1 MKTYTNPIIVAVLF
15 GLLTGCASIP
25 DDLGKSDVNILLNDR
40 GVQTPEES
48 QVDSKEYIDS
58 LSSEALTADSAV
70 RIALVNNPN
79 LKTTYAE
86 LGIAAAD
93 VYEAGRVHNP
103 IFHFSTLDSNE
114 SGESNST
121 TFGLITSFTSLIT
134 LPSRKRYAE
143 GEFERIKELVAADVL
158 EIVTETE
165 NAYYDYVA
173 AEQMASVQSQ
183 IAKAGYLSFELA
195 KRYDKAGN
203 LSPREFLEEQ
213 IISSETK
220 LESLDASAEAFEK
233 RSELMNLLGFS
244 LGQELDV
251 FTQLPLPVSE
261 EDDLETLIELARN
274 SRLDY
279 SAAHKNAE
287 LLSDKLGVTNWTRW
301 LGELEIGIEHE
312 NETDGAQ
319 LTGPTVE
326 WELPIFSQNRD
337 ANLRAKAELQIAIA
351 EVKRLE
357 IEVENEVRLA
367 HAVVLNTKERINEY
381 EKGLLPARID
391 DVARAQEEENFMLI
405 GTFELLEVKR
415 EEYEAYLGYLSAI
428 KDYWHG
434 RVELS
439 RAVGNTLPSAS
450 LVGDSHINI
459 EDYLVPKSSGMDHSG
474 HQMDHSEHNMDHSG
488 HDTGHQMDHSK
499 HEMDHSDH
507 SGHQMDHSEH
517 KMDHS
522 DHDMGHQMDHSKHEM
537 DHSDHDMGHQ
547 MDHSKHEMDHSD
559 HDMNDS
565 NQEMDHS
572 EHKMNNESNS
582 TSTDNEHD
590 AH

>member
-1 MKTYTNPIIVAVLF
+1 MKTYTNPIIVAFLF
-15 GLLTGCASIP
+15 GLLAGCTSIP
-25 DDLGKSDVNILLNDR
+25 EDLGKSDVDVLLNDR

-58 LSSEALTADSAV
+58 LSAQALTADTAV
-70 RIALVNNPN
+70 RIALANNPT

-93 VYEAGRVHNP
+93 VYEAGRIHNP
-103 IFHFSTLDSNE
+103 IFHYSNLDSDE
-114 SGESNST
+114 SGESNLE

-143 GEFERIKELVAADVL
+143 GEFERVKELVAADVL

-213 IISSETK
+213 IIASETK

-233 RSELMNLLGFS
+233 RSELVNLLGFS

-251 FTQLPLPVSE
+251 FTQLPVPVTE
-261 EDDLETLIELARN
+261 EDDLDTLIELARN

-287 LLSDKLGVTNWTRW
+287 LLANKLGVTNWTRW

-312 NETDGAQ
+312 QETDGAE
-319 LTGPTVE
+319 LTGPVFE
-326 WELPIFSQNRD
+326 WEVPLFSQNRD
-337 ANLRAKAELQIAIA
+337 AKLRANAELQIAIA
-351 EVKRLE
+351 EVKRLDV
-357 IEVENEVRLA
+357 EVENDVRLA
-367 HAVVLNTKERINEY
+367 HAAVLNAKERINEY

-415 EEYEAYLGYLSAI
+415 EEYEAYLGYLSAV

-439 RAVGNTLPSAS
+439 RAVGNTLPSTS
-450 LVGDSHINI
+450 LVGDAHINI

-474 HQMDHSEHNMDHSG
+474 HHMNHSGHQMDHTEHDMDHS
-488 HDTGHQMDHSK
+488 DHQMDHSK
-499 HEMDHSDH
+499 HEMDHSEH
-507 SGHQMDHSEH
+507 NMNHSE
-517 KMDHS
+517 
-522 DHDMGHQMDHSKHEM
+522 HEM
-537 DHSDHDMGHQ
+537 DHSDHQ
-547 MDHSKHEMDHSD
+547 
-559 HDMNDS
+559 
-565 NQEMDHS
+565 
-572 EHKMNNESNS
+572 MNNESNS
-582 TSTDNEHD
+582 SSTDSEHD
-590 AH
+590 EHQHH

>member
-1 MKTYTNPIIVAVLF
+1 MKTHINPIIVAVLF
-15 GLLTGCASIP
+15 GLLAGCTSIP
-25 DDLGKSDVNILLNDR
+25 DDLGKSDVDVLLNDR
-40 GVQTPEES
+40 GVQTPEKY
-48 QVDSKEYIDS
+48 QVDSKEYIDL

-70 RIALVNNPN
+70 RIALANNPN

-93 VYEAGRVHNP
+93 VYEAGRVKNP

-143 GEFERIKELVAADVL
+143 GEFERVKELVAAEVL

-165 NAYYDYVA
+165 NAYYDYVT
-173 AEQMASVQSQ
+173 AEQMALVQSQ

-213 IISSETK
+213 IIASETK
-220 LESLDASAEAFEK
+220 LESLDASADAFEK
-233 RSELMNLLGFS
+233 RSELVNLLGFS
-244 LGQELDV
+244 LGKEIDV
-251 FTQLPLPVSE
+251 FTQLPVPVPE
-261 EDDLETLIELARN
+261 EDDLDTLIELARK

-287 LLSDKLGVTNWTRW
+287 LLADKLGVTNWTRW

-319 LTGPTVE
+319 LTGPVIE

-337 ANLRAKAELQIAIA
+337 ANLRANAELQIAIA
-351 EVKRLE
+351 EVKRLDV
-357 IEVENEVRLA
+357 EVENEVRLA
-367 HAVVLNTKERINEY
+367 HAAVLNAREQINEY

-415 EEYEAYLGYLSAI
+415 EEYEAYLGYLIAV

-439 RAVGNTLPSAS
+439 RAVGNTLPSSS
-450 LVGDSHINI
+450 LVGDRHINI

-474 HQMDHSEHNMDHSG
+474 HHMDHSEHDMDHS
-488 HDTGHQMDHSK
+488 DHQTDHSK

-507 SGHQMDHSEH
+507 EMKHSDKEMDHSEH
-517 KMDHS
+517 D
-522 DHDMGHQMDHSKHEM
+522 
-537 DHSDHDMGHQ
+537 
-547 MDHSKHEMDHSD
+547 MDHSD
-559 HDMNDS
+559 HDMNHS
-565 NQEMDHS
+565 KQEMDHS
-572 EHKMNNESNS
+572 DHQMDHSDHNMNDEPNS
-582 TSTDNEHD
+582 TSTDSEHD
-590 AH
+590 AHQHH

>member
-1 MKTYTNPIIVAVLF
+1 MKTHTNPTIVAVLF
-15 GLLTGCASIP
+15 GLLAGCTSIP
-25 DDLGKSDVNILLNDR
+25 DDLGKSDVDVLLNDR
-40 GVQTPEES
+40 GIQTPEES
-48 QVDSKEYIDS
+48 QVESKEYIDS
-58 LSSEALTADSAV
+58 LSAEALTADTAV
-70 RIALVNNPN
+70 RIALANNPN

-93 VYEAGRVHNP
+93 VYEAGRVENP

-134 LPSRKRYAE
+134 LSSRKRYAE
-143 GEFERIKELVAADVL
+143 GEFDRVKELVAADVL

-173 AEQMASVQSQ
+173 AEQMASVQLQ

-213 IISSETK
+213 IIASETK
-220 LESLDASAEAFEK
+220 LESLDASAEAYEK
-233 RSELMNLLGFS
+233 RSELVNLLGFS

-251 FTQLPLPVSE
+251 FTQLPVPVPK
-261 EDDLETLIELARN
+261 EDDLDTLIELARN

-287 LLSDKLGVTNWTRW
+287 LLADKLGVTNWTRW

-357 IEVENEVRLA
+357 IEVENDVRLS
-367 HAVVLNTKERINEY
+367 HAAVLNAKERINEY

-415 EEYEAYLGYLSAI
+415 EEYEAYLGYLSAV

-474 HQMDHSEHNMDHSG
+474 HHMDHLDHQMDHSEHDMD
-488 HDTGHQMDHSK
+488 HQMDHSK

-507 SGHQMDHSEH
+507 EMNHSDK

-522 DHDMGHQMDHSKHEM
+522 DHN
-537 DHSDHDMGHQ
+537 
-547 MDHSKHEMDHSD
+547 
-559 HDMNDS
+559 MNDL

-572 EHKMNNESNS
+572 EHKMNSESNS
-582 TSTDNEHD
+582 TSTNSEHD
-590 AH
+590 EHQHH

>member
-1 MKTYTNPIIVAVLF
+1 MKTHTNPIIVAVLF

-25 DDLGKSDVNILLNDR
+25 DDLGKSDVDVLLNDR
-40 GVQTPEES
+40 GVQTPKES
-48 QVDSKEYIDS
+48 QVESKEYIDS
-58 LSSEALTADSAV
+58 LSSDALTADTAV
-70 RIALVNNPN
+70 RIALANNPN

-143 GEFERIKELVAADVL
+143 GEFERVKELVAAEVL

-213 IISSETK
+213 IIASETK

-233 RSELMNLLGFS
+233 RTELVNLLGFS

-251 FTQLPLPVSE
+251 FTQLPVPVSE
-261 EDDLETLIELARN
+261 EDDLDTLIELARN

-287 LLSDKLGVTNWTRW
+287 LLADKLGVTNWTRW

-326 WELPIFSQNRD
+326 WELPIFSQNLD
-337 ANLRAKAELQIAIA
+337 ANLRANAELQIAIA
-351 EVKRLE
+351 EVKRLDV
-357 IEVENEVRLA
+357 EVENDVRLA
-367 HAVVLNTKERINEY
+367 HAAVLNARERINEY

-415 EEYEAYLGYLSAI
+415 EEYEAYLGYLSAV

-459 EDYLVPKSSGMDHSG
+459 EDYLAPKSSGMDHSS
-474 HQMDHSEHNMDHSG
+474 HQMDHSEHNMDHS
-488 HDTGHQMDHSK
+488 DHQTDHSK

-507 SGHQMDHSEH
+507 EMKHTDKEMDHSEHNMDRSDHQMDHSDHE
-517 KMDHS
+517 MEHS
-522 DHDMGHQMDHSKHEM
+522 DKEVDHF
-537 DHSDHDMGHQ
+537 
-547 MDHSKHEMDHSD
+547 D
-559 HDMNDS
+559 HDMNHS

-572 EHKMNNESNS
+572 DHQMNNESKS
-582 TSTDNEHD
+582 TSTNSEHD
-590 AH
+590 AHQHH

>member
-1 MKTYTNPIIVAVLF
+1 MKIYSNPIIVAVLF
-15 GLLTGCASIP
+15 GLLAGCTSIP
-25 DDLGKSDVNILLNDR
+25 DDLGKSDVEALLNDR

-48 QVDSKEYIDS
+48 QIDNSKEYIDS

-70 RIALVNNPN
+70 RIALANNPK

-93 VYEAGRVHNP
+93 VYEAGRIHNP
-103 IFHFSTLDSNE
+103 IFHYSNLDSDE
-114 SGESNST
+114 SGESNLE
-121 TFGLITSFTSLIT
+121 TFGLVTSFTSLIT

-143 GEFERIKELVAADVL
+143 GEFKRAKELVAADVL

-203 LSPREFLEEQ
+203 LSPRELLEEQ
-213 IISSETK
+213 ITASETK
-220 LESLDASAEAFEK
+220 LESLDASAVAYEK
-233 RSELMNLLGFS
+233 RTELVNLLGFS
-244 LGQELDV
+244 LGQDIDI
-251 FTQLPLPVSE
+251 FTQLPVPATK
-261 EDDLETLIELARN
+261 EDDLDTLIELARN

-287 LLSDKLGVTNWTRW
+287 LLANKLGVTNWTRW
-301 LGELEIGIEHE
+301 LGELDIGMK
-312 NETDGAQ
+312 
-319 LTGPTVE
+319 
-326 WELPIFSQNRD
+326 
-337 ANLRAKAELQIAIA
+337 LRANAELQMAIA
-351 EVKRLE
+351 DVKRLDV
-357 IEVENEVRLA
+357 EVENDVRLA
-367 HAVVLNTKERINEY
+367 HAAVLNAKERIDEY

-415 EEYEAYLGYLSAI
+415 EEYESYLGYLSAV

-459 EDYLVPKSSGMDHSG
+459 EDHSS
-474 HQMDHSEHNMDHSG
+474 HQMEHPG
-488 HDTGHQMDHSK
+488 
-499 HEMDHSDH
+499 E
-507 SGHQMDHSEH
+507 
-517 KMDHS
+517 
-522 DHDMGHQMDHSKHEM
+522 
-537 DHSDHDMGHQ
+537 
-547 MDHSKHEMDHSD
+547 
-559 HDMNDS
+559 
-565 NQEMDHS
+565 EMDHS
-572 EHKMNNESNS
+572 EHQMETDS
-582 TSTDNEHD
+582 TSSEEDEHD
-590 AH
+590 AHQHH

>member
-1 MKTYTNPIIVAVLF
+1 MKIYSNPIIVAVLF
-15 GLLTGCASIP
+15 GLLAGCTSIP
-25 DDLGKSDVNILLNDR
+25 DDLGKSDVEALLNDR

-48 QVDSKEYIDS
+48 QIDSKEYIDS

-70 RIALVNNPN
+70 RIALANNPK

-93 VYEAGRVHNP
+93 VYEAGRIHNP
-103 IFHFSTLDSNE
+103 IFHYSNLDSDE
-114 SGESNST
+114 SGESNLE
-121 TFGLITSFTSLIT
+121 TFGLVTSFTSLIT

-143 GEFERIKELVAADVL
+143 GEFKRAKELVAADVL

-203 LSPREFLEEQ
+203 LSPRELLEEQ
-213 IISSETK
+213 ITASETK
-220 LESLDASAEAFEK
+220 LESLDASAVAYEK
-233 RSELMNLLGFS
+233 RTELVNLLGFS
-244 LGQELDV
+244 LGQDIDI
-251 FTQLPLPVSE
+251 FTQLPVPATK
-261 EDDLETLIELARN
+261 EDDLDTLIELARN

-287 LLSDKLGVTNWTRW
+287 LLANKLGVTNWTRW
-301 LGELEIGIEHE
+301 LGELDIGIEHE
-312 NETDGAQ
+312 QETDGAE
-319 LTGPTVE
+319 LTGPTFE
-326 WELPIFSQNRD
+326 WEIPIFSQNRD
-337 ANLRAKAELQIAIA
+337 SKLRANAELQMAIA
-351 EVKRLE
+351 DVKRLDV
-357 IEVENEVRLA
+357 EVENDVRLA
-367 HAVVLNTKERINEY
+367 HAAVLNAKERIDEY

-415 EEYEAYLGYLSAI
+415 EEYESYLGYLSAV

-459 EDYLVPKSSGMDHSG
+459 EDYLVPKSSGKDHSG

-488 HDTGHQMDHSK
+488 HDMNHSEQ
-499 HEMDHSDH
+499 EMDHSDH
-507 SGHQMDHSEH
+507 QMDHS
-517 KMDHS
+517 S
-522 DHDMGHQMDHSKHEM
+522 HQMEHPGE
-537 DHSDHDMGHQ
+537 
-547 MDHSKHEMDHSD
+547 
-559 HDMNDS
+559 
-565 NQEMDHS
+565 EMDHS
-572 EHKMNNESNS
+572 EHQMETDS
-582 TSTDNEHD
+582 TSSEEDEHD
-590 AH
+590 AHQHH

>member
-1 MKTYTNPIIVAVLF
+1 MLMLYLMNEAYKHRE
-15 GLLTGCASIP
+15 
-25 DDLGKSDVNILLNDR
+25 K
-40 GVQTPEES
+40 S
-48 QVDSKEYIDS
+48 QVDNKEYIDS
-58 LSSEALTADSAV
+58 LSSQALTADTAV
-70 RIALVNNPN
+70 RIALANNSN

-93 VYEAGRVHNP
+93 VYEAGRVQNP

-143 GEFERIKELVAADVL
+143 GELERVKELVAAEVL
-158 EIVTETE
+158 EIATDTE

-173 AEQMASVQSQ
+173 AEQMALVQSQ

-213 IISSETK
+213 IIASETK
-220 LESLDASAEAFEK
+220 LESLDASAEAYEK
-233 RSELMNLLGFS
+233 RSELVNLLGFS

-251 FTQLPLPVSE
+251 FTQLPVPVTE
-261 EDDLETLIELARN
+261 EDDLDTLIELART

-287 LLSDKLGVTNWTRW
+287 LLANKLGVTNWTRW

-319 LTGPTVE
+319 LTGPVIE

-337 ANLRAKAELQIAIA
+337 ANLRANAELQIAIA
-351 EVKRLE
+351 EVKRLDVA
-357 IEVENEVRLA
+357 VENEVRLA
-367 HAVVLNTKERINEY
+367 HAAILNAREQIKEY
-381 EKGLLPARID
+381 EKGLLPARVD

-405 GTFELLEVKR
+405 GTFELLGIKR
-415 EEYEAYLGYLSAI
+415 EEYEAYLGYLSAV

-434 RVELS
+434 RVGLS
-439 RAVGNTLPSAS
+439 RAVGNTLPSAN
-450 LVGDSHINI
+450 LVGSDHINI
-459 EDYLVPKSSGMDHSG
+459 EDYLTPKSTGMDHSG
-474 HQMDHSEHNMDHSG
+474 HQMDHSGHNMEHPGEEMDHSG
-488 HDTGHQMDHSK
+488 HTMEHSGE
-499 HEMDHSDH
+499 EMDHSDH
-507 SGHQMDHSEH
+507 QME
-517 KMDHS
+517 S
-522 DHDMGHQMDHSKHEM
+522 D
-537 DHSDHDMGHQ
+537 
-547 MDHSKHEMDHSD
+547 
-559 HDMNDS
+559 
-565 NQEMDHS
+565 
-572 EHKMNNESNS
+572 S
-582 TSTDNEHD
+582 TSSSEKDEHD
-590 AH
+590 THQYH